1 MGNPPLAVAPGQP
14 KSSCNYVAMILMQLC
29 GYDFLCDPMHPCG
42 FAPKFAPMLG
52 LLHPNCCLGGL
63 VRVGSAVWTFVYKQS
78 LPLLEFSL

>member
-14 KSSCNYVAMILMQLC
+14 KSSCNYVAMNFFYVTLC
-29 GYDFLCDPMHPCG
+29 IPGDLHQR
-42 FAPKFAPMLG
+42 FAPMLG

-63 VRVGSAVWTFVYKQS
+63 VRVGPEVGAFVYKQS